1 METNLLLFTI
11 LLLSIVCNVVLAYT
25 IRKKQ
30 NQNKKLSIQLQKLKD
45 LSTKFRDMVIQREDV
60 FYKNLHNISVSF
72 VKDVSES
79 YLIYFDGDVGR
90 VVSYVGGKN
99 RDTIIDKKV
108 IKTELPYS
116 ANRVYVVNGSEL
128 KHIDFG
134 PSQDRGIDSNDS
146 KVLISDIHIG
156 GELKAKL
163 LIERQEPFV
172 DEEIDMIK
180 SLSGFFT
187 SFIATHNYVSNQ
199 GRFEKDMILT
209 MIRILEYHDTYTKGH
224 SKNVATIASL
234 IAEKLGLNDELIRK
248 TYWAALVHDV
258 GKIVVPSSILN
269 KESKLTIEEFEVI
282 KKHPVY
288 GHDFLSTS
296 PELRDLARY
305 VFHHHERWD
314 GKGYPA
320 GISGEEIPL
329 ISRIIMV
336 ADSWDAMRSD
346 RPYRRGLSKEKAM
359 QEILEHSGTQ
369 FDPNIVKV
377 FIKMLSDGEIQ

>member
-60 FYKNLHNISVSF
+60 FYKNLHNVSVSF

-99 RDTIIDKKV
+99 RATIIDKK
-108 IKTELPYS
+108 ITKTELPYS

-346 RPYRRGLSKEKAM
+346 RPYRKGLSKEKATE
-359 QEILEHSGTQ
+359 EILKHSGAQ
-369 FDPNIVKV
+369 FDPNIAKV
-377 FIKMLSDGEIQ
+377 FIKMLTDGEIQ

>member
-1 METNLLLFTI
+1 
-11 LLLSIVCNVVLAYT
+11 
-25 IRKKQ
+25 
-30 NQNKKLSIQLQKLKD
+30 
-45 LSTKFRDMVIQREDV
+45 QREDV

-99 RDTIIDKKV
+99 RETIIDKKV

-209 MIRILEYHDTYTKGH
+209 MIRILE
-224 SKNVATIASL
+224 
-234 IAEKLGLNDELIRK
+234 
-248 TYWAALVHDV
+248 
-258 GKIVVPSSILN
+258 
-269 KESKLTIEEFEVI
+269 
-282 KKHPVY
+282 
-288 GHDFLSTS
+288 
-296 PELRDLARY
+296 
-305 VFHHHERWD
+305 
-314 GKGYPA
+314 
-320 GISGEEIPL
+320 
-329 ISRIIMV
+329 
-336 ADSWDAMRSD
+336 
-346 RPYRRGLSKEKAM
+346 
-359 QEILEHSGTQ
+359 
-369 FDPNIVKV
+369 
-377 FIKMLSDGEIQ
+377 

>member
-99 RDTIIDKKV
+99 RATIIDKK
-108 IKTELPYS
+108 ITKTELPYS
-116 ANRVYVVNGSEL
+116 ASRVYVVNGSEL

-134 PSQDRGIDSNDS
+134 PSQDKGIDSNDS

-224 SKNVATIASL
+224 SKNVATTASL

-346 RPYRRGLSKEKAM
+346 RPYRKGLSKEKAM
-359 QEILEHSGTQ
+359 EEILKHSGAQ
-369 FDPNIVKV
+369 FDPNIAKV
-377 FIKMLSDGEIQ
+377 FIKMLTDGEIQ

>member
-99 RDTIIDKKV
+99 RATIIDKK
-108 IKTELPYS
+108 ITKTELPYS

-346 RPYRRGLSKEKAM
+346 RPYRKGLSKEKAM
-359 QEILEHSGTQ
+359 EEILKHSGAQ
-369 FDPNIVKV
+369 FDPNIAKV
-377 FIKMLSDGEIQ
+377 FIKMLTDGEIQ

>member
-1 METNLLLFTI
+1 LETNLLLFTI
-11 LLLSIVCNVVLAYT
+11 LLLSIVCNVVLTYT

-99 RDTIIDKKV
+99 RATIIDKK
-108 IKTELPYS
+108 ITKTELPYS

-346 RPYRRGLSKEKAM
+346 RPYRKGLSKEKATE
-359 QEILEHSGTQ
+359 EILKHSGAQ
-369 FDPNIVKV
+369 FDPNIAKV
-377 FIKMLSDGEIQ
+377 FIKMLTDGEIQ

>member
-1 METNLLLFTI
+1 LETNLLLFTI

-99 RDTIIDKKV
+99 RATIIDKK
-108 IKTELPYS
+108 ITKTELPYS

-346 RPYRRGLSKEKAM
+346 RPYRKGLSKEKATE
-359 QEILEHSGTQ
+359 EILKHSGAQ
-369 FDPNIVKV
+369 FDPNIAKV
-377 FIKMLSDGEIQ
+377 FIKMLTDGEIQ

>member
-99 RDTIIDKKV
+99 RETIIDKKV

-134 PSQDRGIDSNDS
+134 PSQDKGIDSNDS

-234 IAEKLGLNDELIRK
+234 LAEKLGLNDELIRK

-346 RPYRRGLSKEKAM
+346 RPYRKGLSKEKAM
-359 QEILEHSGTQ
+359 EEILKHSGAQ
-369 FDPNIVKV
+369 FDPNIAKI
-377 FIKMLSDGEIQ
+377 FIKMLTDGEIQ

>member
-11 LLLSIVCNVVLAYT
+11 LLLSIVCNVVLAYI

-60 FYKNLHNISVSF
+60 FYKNLHNVSVSF

-99 RDTIIDKKV
+99 RATIIDKK
-108 IKTELPYS
+108 ITKTELPYS

-346 RPYRRGLSKEKAM
+346 RPYRKGLSKEKATE
-359 QEILEHSGTQ
+359 EILKHSGAQ
-369 FDPNIVKV
+369 FDPNIAKV
-377 FIKMLSDGEIQ
+377 FIKMLTDGEIQ

>member
-99 RDTIIDKKV
+99 RETIIDKKV

-116 ANRVYVVNGSEL
+116 ASRVYVVNGSEL

-134 PSQDRGIDSNDS
+134 PSQDKGIDSNDS

-346 RPYRRGLSKEKAM
+346 RPYRKGLSKEKATE
-359 QEILEHSGTQ
+359 EILKHSGAQ
-369 FDPNIVKV
+369 FDPNIAKV
-377 FIKMLSDGEIQ
+377 FIKMLTDGEIQ

>member
-99 RDTIIDKKV
+99 RATIIDKK
-108 IKTELPYS
+108 ITKTELPYS

-163 LIERQEPFV
+163 LIERQEPFI

-346 RPYRRGLSKEKAM
+346 RPYRKGLSKEKATE
-359 QEILEHSGTQ
+359 EILKHSGAQ
-369 FDPNIVKV
+369 FDPNIAKV
-377 FIKMLSDGEIQ
+377 FIKMLTDGEIQ

>member
-11 LLLSIVCNVVLAYT
+11 LLLSIVCNVVLAYI

-99 RDTIIDKKV
+99 RATIIDKK
-108 IKTELPYS
+108 ITKTELPYS

-346 RPYRRGLSKEKAM
+346 RPYRKGLSKEKATE
-359 QEILEHSGTQ
+359 EILKHSGAQ
-369 FDPNIVKV
+369 FDPNIAKI
-377 FIKMLSDGEIQ
+377 FIKVLTDGEIQ

>member
-99 RDTIIDKKV
+99 RETIIDKKV

-346 RPYRRGLSKEKAM
+346 RPYRKGLSKEKATE
-359 QEILEHSGTQ
+359 EILKHSGAQ
-369 FDPNIVKV
+369 FDPNIAKV
-377 FIKMLSDGEIQ
+377 FIKMLTDGEIQ

>member
-1 METNLLLFTI
+1 LETNLLLFTI
-11 LLLSIVCNVVLAYT
+11 LLLSIVCNVVLAYI

-60 FYKNLHNISVSF
+60 FYKNLHNVSVSF

-134 PSQDRGIDSNDS
+134 PSQDKGIGNNDS

-163 LIERQEPFV
+163 LIERQEPFI

-346 RPYRRGLSKEKAM
+346 RPYRKGLSKEKATE
-359 QEILEHSGTQ
+359 EILKHSGAQ
-369 FDPNIVKV
+369 FDPNIAKV
-377 FIKMLSDGEIQ
+377 FIKMLTDGEIQ

>member
-1 METNLLLFTI
+1 
-11 LLLSIVCNVVLAYT
+11 
-25 IRKKQ
+25 
-30 NQNKKLSIQLQKLKD
+30 
-45 LSTKFRDMVIQREDV
+45 
-60 FYKNLHNISVSF
+60 
-72 VKDVSES
+72 
-79 YLIYFDGDVGR
+79 
-90 VVSYVGGKN
+90 
-99 RDTIIDKKV
+99 
-108 IKTELPYS
+108 
-116 ANRVYVVNGSEL
+116 
-128 KHIDFG
+128 
-134 PSQDRGIDSNDS
+134 
-146 KVLISDIHIG
+146 
-156 GELKAKL
+156 
-163 LIERQEPFV
+163 
-172 DEEIDMIK
+172 
-180 SLSGFFT
+180 
-187 SFIATHNYVSNQ
+187 IATHNYVSNQ

-346 RPYRRGLSKEKAM
+346 RPYRKGLSKEKATE
-359 QEILEHSGTQ
+359 EILKHSGAQ
-369 FDPNIVKV
+369 FDPNIAKV
-377 FIKMLSDGEIQ
+377 FIKMLTDGEIQ

>member
-99 RDTIIDKKV
+99 RATIIDKK
-108 IKTELPYS
+108 ITKTELPYS

-346 RPYRRGLSKEKAM
+346 RPYRKGLSKEKAM
-359 QEILEHSGTQ
+359 EEILKHSGAQ
-369 FDPNIVKV
+369 FDPNIAKI
-377 FIKMLSDGEIQ
+377 FIKMLADGEIQ

>member
-99 RDTIIDKKV
+99 RERIIDKKV

-346 RPYRRGLSKEKAM
+346 RPYRKGLSKEKATE
-359 QEILEHSGTQ
+359 EILKHSGAQ
-369 FDPNIVKV
+369 FDPNIAKV
-377 FIKMLSDGEIQ
+377 FIKMLTDGEIQ

>member
-1 METNLLLFTI
+1 
-11 LLLSIVCNVVLAYT
+11 VCNVVLAYI

-99 RDTIIDKKV
+99 RATIIDKKV

-116 ANRVYVVNGSEL
+116 ASRVYVVNGSEL

-134 PSQDRGIDSNDS
+134 PSQDKGIDNNDS

-163 LIERQEPFV
+163 LIGRQEPFV

-269 KESKLTIEEFEVI
+269 KESKLTLEEFEVI

-346 RPYRRGLSKEKAM
+346 RPYRKGLSKEKAM
-359 QEILEHSGTQ
+359 EEILKHSGAQ
-369 FDPNIVKV
+369 FDPNIAKV
-377 FIKMLSDGEIQ
+377 FIKMLTDGEIQ

>member
-99 RDTIIDKKV
+99 RATIIDKK
-108 IKTELPYS
+108 ITKTELPYS
-116 ANRVYVVNGSEL
+116 ASRVYVVNGSEL

-134 PSQDRGIDSNDS
+134 PSQDKGIDSNDS

-346 RPYRRGLSKEKAM
+346 RPYRKGLSKEKATE
-359 QEILEHSGTQ
+359 EILKHSGAQ
-369 FDPNIVKV
+369 FDPNIAKV
-377 FIKMLSDGEIQ
+377 FIKMLTDGEIQ

>member
-1 METNLLLFTI
+1 
-11 LLLSIVCNVVLAYT
+11 
-25 IRKKQ
+25 KKQ

-99 RDTIIDKKV
+99 RATIIDKK
-108 IKTELPYS
+108 ITKTELPYS

-346 RPYRRGLSKEKAM
+346 RPYRKGLSKEKATE
-359 QEILEHSGTQ
+359 EILKHSGAQ
-369 FDPNIVKV
+369 FDPNIAKV
-377 FIKMLSDGEIQ
+377 FIKMLTDGEIQ

>member
-1 METNLLLFTI
+1 METNLLLFII
-11 LLLSIVCNVVLAYT
+11 LLLSIVFNIALAYT
-25 IRKKQ
+25 VHKKQ

-45 LSTKFRDMVIQREDV
+45 LSTKFRDMVTQREDV

-99 RDTIIDKKV
+99 RATIIDKKV

-134 PSQDRGIDSNDS
+134 PSQDKGIDSNDS

-269 KESKLTIEEFEVI
+269 KESKLTIEEFEVV

-346 RPYRRGLSKEKAM
+346 RPYRKGLSKERAM
-359 QEILEHSGTQ
+359 EEILKHSGAQ
-369 FDPNIVKV
+369 FDPNIAKI
-377 FIKMLSDGEIQ
+377 FIKMLADGEIQ

>member
-134 PSQDRGIDSNDS
+134 PSQDKGIGNNDS

-163 LIERQEPFV
+163 LIERQEPFI

-346 RPYRRGLSKEKAM
+346 RPYRKGLSKEKATE
-359 QEILEHSGTQ
+359 EILKHSGAQ
-369 FDPNIVKV
+369 FDPNIAKV
-377 FIKMLSDGEIQ
+377 FIKMLTDGEIQ

>member
-1 METNLLLFTI
+1 METNLLLFII
-11 LLLSIVCNVVLAYT
+11 LLLSIVFNIALAYT
-25 IRKKQ
+25 VHKKQ

-45 LSTKFRDMVIQREDV
+45 LSTKFRDMVTQREDV

-99 RDTIIDKKV
+99 KATIIDTKV

-134 PSQDRGIDSNDS
+134 PSQDKGIDSNDS

-269 KESKLTIEEFEVI
+269 KESKLTIEEFEVV

-346 RPYRRGLSKEKAM
+346 RPYRKGLSKEKAM
-359 QEILEHSGTQ
+359 EEILKHSGAQ
-369 FDPNIVKV
+369 FDPNIAKI
-377 FIKMLSDGEIQ
+377 FIKMLADGEIQ

>member
-1 METNLLLFTI
+1 LETNLLLFTI

-99 RDTIIDKKV
+99 RERIIDKKV

-346 RPYRRGLSKEKAM
+346 RPYRKGLSKEKAM
-359 QEILEHSGTQ
+359 EEILKHSGAQ
-369 FDPNIVKV
+369 FDPNIAKV
-377 FIKMLSDGEIQ
+377 FIKMLTDGEIQ

>member
-1 METNLLLFTI
+1 LETNLLLFTI
-11 LLLSIVCNVVLAYT
+11 LLLSIVCNVVLTYT

-99 RDTIIDKKV
+99 RATIIDKK
-108 IKTELPYS
+108 ITKTELPYS

-346 RPYRRGLSKEKAM
+346 RPYRKGLSKEKAM
-359 QEILEHSGTQ
+359 EEILKHSGAQ
-369 FDPNIVKV
+369 FDPNIAKV
-377 FIKMLSDGEIQ
+377 FIKMLTDGEIQ

>member
-1 METNLLLFTI
+1 LETNLLLFTI

-99 RDTIIDKKV
+99 RETIIDKKV

-346 RPYRRGLSKEKAM
+346 RPYRKGLSKEKAM
-359 QEILEHSGTQ
+359 EEILKHSGAQ
-369 FDPNIVKV
+369 FDPNIAKV
-377 FIKMLSDGEIQ
+377 FIKMLTDGEIQ

>member
-11 LLLSIVCNVVLAYT
+11 LLLSIVCNIVLAYT

-99 RDTIIDKKV
+99 RETIIDKKV

-346 RPYRRGLSKEKAM
+346 RPYRKGLSKEKAM
-359 QEILEHSGTQ
+359 EEILKHSGAQ
-369 FDPNIVKV
+369 FDPNIAKV
-377 FIKMLSDGEIQ
+377 FIKMLTDGEIQ

>member
-11 LLLSIVCNVVLAYT
+11 LLLSIVCNVVLAYI

-134 PSQDRGIDSNDS
+134 PSQDKGIGNNDS

-163 LIERQEPFV
+163 LIERQEPFI

-224 SKNVATIASL
+224 SKNVATTASL

-269 KESKLTIEEFEVI
+269 KETKLTLEEFEVI